1 MLTLLFVAMLLFMI
15 LGLNVG
21 ISMGLSALVYI
32 FIKAAGGDIG
42 QIPLMILPQKMVN
55 GVNSFPLLAVP
66 LFMLAGELMNR
77 GGVTDRL
84 VRFATALVGHITGG
98 LANVVVVVN
107 MIMAGMSGSAVADA
121 AATGSVLIP
130 AMKKAGYPAAFAA
143 AIVGAAAAIGPIIP
157 PSIPM
162 VLIGSMVEISVGRM
176 FAGGFIPGVMIGL
189 ALMAWTRVVAR
200 KESFPLE
207 PRVAC
212 GELWQCTKESVLALL
227 MPVLIVGAIVSGAT
241 TPTEA
246 AMIGVIYA
254 LILGLFIFRELHIKE
269 LPEIFVS
276 TGISAGSVL
285 LAVAGATLFG
295 WIATGE
301 HLGPLVADF
310 LKTASGN
317 NPFII
322 KGLMTLIIFILG
334 LLMEP
339 IPALVLMVP
348 ILLPVATSIG
358 IDPVHFGVLFTIN
371 ITIAMGMPP
380 VGLTLMLMSSISKEP
395 MTKVAR
401 AIVPMVAASFAVLV
415 FCTYV
420 PETVMWLPNLLMG
433 TK

>member
-1 MLTLLFVAMLLFMI
+1 MMVFII
-15 LGLNVG
+15 LGMNVG
-21 ISMGLSALVYI
+21 ISMGLASLTYI
-32 FIKAAGGDIG
+32 LFQASTGNMT
-42 QIPLMILPQKMVN
+42 PLTIIPQKMVN

-77 GGVTDRL
+77 GGTTERL
-84 VRFATALVGHITGG
+84 VRFATGLVGHITGG

-176 FAGGFIPGVMIGL
+176 FAGGFIPGIMIGL
-189 ALMAWTRVVAR
+189 GLMIWTRVVAKR
-200 KESFPLE
+200 EGFPLE
-207 PRVAC
+207 PRMAC
-212 GELWQCTKESVLALL
+212 GELLQSTRESVLALL
-227 MPVLIVGAIVSGAT
+227 MPLAIVGAIVSGAT

-246 AMIGVIYA
+246 AMVGVLYA
-254 LILGLFIFRELHIKE
+254 LVLGLFIYRELHIRD
-269 LPEIFVS
+269 LPEIFVGTAVS
-276 TGISAGSVL
+276 SGGVM

-301 HLGPLVADF
+301 NLGPLVANF
-310 LKTASGN
+310 LLTVSGHN
-317 NPFII
+317 VAII
-322 KGLMTLIIFILG
+322 KALMLMIVFILG

-348 ILLPVATSIG
+348 ILLPVAKSIG
-358 IDPVHFGVLFTIN
+358 MDPVQFGVLFTAT
-371 ITIAMGMPP
+371 ITVAMGMPP
-380 VGLTLMLMSSISKEP
+380 VGLTLMLMTSISRER
-395 MTKVAR
+395 MTEVGK
-401 AIVPMVAASFAVLV
+401 AILPMVVVSLIVLV
-415 FCTYV
+415 ICTYV
-420 PETVMWLPNLLMG
+420 PETVLWLPNLLMG
-433 TK
+433 AEK

>member
-1 MLTLLFVAMLLFMI
+1 MLVLLFVSMMLFMI
-15 LGLNVG
+15 LGMNVG
-21 ISMGLSALVYI
+21 ISMGLASLTYI
-32 FIKAAGGDIG
+32 LLKASGGDML
-42 QIPLMILPQKMVN
+42 PLMIIPQKMVN

-77 GGVTDRL
+77 GGVTERL
-84 VRFATALVGHITGG
+84 VKFATGLVGHVTGG

-130 AMKKAGYPAAFAA
+130 AMKKAGYPVAFAA

-162 VLIGSMVEISVGRM
+162 VLIGSMAEISVGRM

-189 ALMAWTRVVAR
+189 GLMAWTRVVAG

-207 PRVAC
+207 PRMAC
-212 GELWQCTKESVLALL
+212 GELWQCTRESVFALL
-227 MPVLIVGAIVSGAT
+227 MPLLIVGAIISGAT

-246 AMIGVIYA
+246 AMIGVVYA
-254 LILGLFIFRELHIKE
+254 LVLGLFIYRQLKLKE

-276 TGISAGSVL
+276 TAVSAGGVM

-295 WIATGE
+295 WIATAE
-301 HLGPLVADF
+301 KLGPLVANF
-310 LKTASGN
+310 LVTVSGDN
-317 NPFII
+317 II
-322 KGLMTLIIFILG
+322 LIKALMLLIVFILG

-358 IDPVHFGVLFTIN
+358 MDPVQFGVLFTIN

-380 VGLTLMLMSSISKEP
+380 VGLTLMLMSSISKQP
-395 MTKVAR
+395 MSEVAKS
-401 AIVPMVAASFAVLV
+401 IVPMVIVSLIVLV
-415 FCTYV
+415 ICTYV
-420 PETVMWLPNLLMG
+420 PETVLWLPNLIMG
-433 TK
+433 APK

>member
-1 MLTLLFVAMLLFMI
+1 MLVFLFVAMLIFMI
-15 LGLNVG
+15 LGMNVG
-21 ISMGLSALVYI
+21 VSMGLASLTYILV
-32 FIKAAGGDIG
+32 KASTGDMMPLTI
-42 QIPLMILPQKMVN
+42 IPQTMVN

-77 GGVTDRL
+77 GGVTERL
-84 VRFATALVGHITGG
+84 VTFATGLVGHVTGG

-143 AIVGAAAAIGPIIP
+143 AIVGAAAAIGPIVP

-162 VLIGSMVEISVGRM
+162 VLIGSMAEISVARM
-176 FAGGFIPGVMIGL
+176 FAGGFLPGVFVGL
-189 ALMAWTRVVAR
+189 ALMVWIRIIAK
-200 KESFPLE
+200 KEGFPLE
-207 PRVAC
+207 ARMPC
-212 GELWQCTKESVLALL
+212 GQLAVCTKDSIFAIF
-227 MPVLIVGAIVSGAT
+227 MPILIVGGIVSGAT

-246 AMIGVIYA
+246 AMLGVIYA
-254 LILGLFIFRELHIKE
+254 FILGLVIYRELNWRE
-269 LPEIFVS
+269 LPEIFVG
-276 TGISAGSVL
+276 TAISAGGVM

-301 HLGPLVADF
+301 RLGPMIADF
-310 LKTASGN
+310 LVTASGN
-317 NPFII
+317 NVIII
-322 KGLMTLIIFILG
+322 KAMMLLIVFILG

-348 ILLPVATSIG
+348 ILLPVAKSIG
-358 IDPVHFGVLFTIN
+358 MDPVQFGVLFTVN

-380 VGLTLMLMSSISKEP
+380 VGLSLMLMSSISKQP
-395 MTKVAR
+395 MSAVAR
-401 AIVPMVAASFAVLV
+401 SIVPMVGVSAIVLV

-420 PETVMWLPNLLMG
+420 PETVLWLPNLLMG
-433 TK
+433 APK

>member
-1 MLTLLFVAMLLFMI
+1 MLLLLFVAMMLFMI
-15 LGLNVG
+15 LGMNVG
-21 ISMGLSALVYI
+21 ISMGLASLTYI
-32 FIKAAGGDIG
+32 LLQASTGNA
-42 QIPLMILPQKMVN
+42 IPLTIIPQKLVN

-77 GGVTDRL
+77 GGVTTRL
-84 VRFATALVGHITGG
+84 VRFATGLVGHITGG

-130 AMKKAGYPAAFAA
+130 AMKKAGYPATFAA

-189 ALMAWTRVVAR
+189 GLMAWTRVAAK
-200 KESFPLE
+200 KENFPLE
-207 PRVAC
+207 PRMAC
-212 GELWQCTKESVLALL
+212 GELWQSTKESVLALL
-227 MPVLIVGAIVSGAT
+227 MPLAIVGAIVSGAT

-246 AMIGVIYA
+246 AMVGVLYA
-254 LILGLFIFRELHIKE
+254 LILGLFIYRELHIRE
-269 LPEIFVS
+269 LPEVFVG
-276 TGISAGSVL
+276 TAISAGGVM

-301 HLGPLVADF
+301 NLGPLVANF
-310 LKTASGN
+310 LLTVSGHN
-317 NPFII
+317 VLVI
-322 KGLMTLIIFILG
+322 KGMMLLIVFVLG

-358 IDPVHFGVLFTIN
+358 MDPVQFGVLFTIS

-380 VGLTLMLMSSISKEP
+380 VGLTLMLMSSISREP
-395 MTKVAR
+395 MTEVGK
-401 AIVPMVAASFAVLV
+401 AIIPMVVVSFIVLV
-415 FCTYV
+415 ICAYV
-420 PETVMWLPNLLMG
+420 PETVLWLPNLIMG
-433 TK
+433 PVK